1 MKTRRCCRP
10 PPRRGAPRGSRP
22 SWCRPASENS
32 CESSPPRCVRRF
44 LRRDSTSLCLIRNLL
59 DNQQDPTS
67 DGEDEDE
74 FVPSKKELQ
83 SSSEE
88 EAGGLDSDEEA
99 VLKRGRRSAPG
110 SKQKSRSLTRT
121 PRKTPNKKVTR
132 PRTSKPEPA
141 RCLFLTRPFLF
152 PQIAAGTPRTP
163 HRATPSIP
171 GRSLPVRQPTN
182 VLEEARAR

>member
-1 MKTRRCCRP
+1 MRS
-10 PPRRGAPRGSRP
+10 G
-22 SWCRPASENS
+22 
-32 CESSPPRCVRRF
+32 F

-59 DNQQDPTS
+59 ENQQDPTS
-67 DGEDEDE
+67 DREDEDE

-88 EAGGLDSDEEA
+88 EEEEAGLDSDEEA
-99 VLKRGRRSAPG
+99 VLKRGRRSA
-110 SKQKSRSLTRT
+110 QKSRSSTRT

-132 PRTSKPEPA
+132 PLTSKPEPA
-141 RCLFLTRPFLF
+141 RRLFLTRPFLF

-171 GRSLPVRQPTN
+171 GRSLPVRQPAN
-182 VLEEARAR
+182 VLEEARTR